1 MSRSGNI
8 LRTVL
13 GTGAIAAI
21 LLCLAVSAGISRSTR
36 SGILCSGIS
45 VTIRD
50 SAENRFVSEE
60 DIKEYIAKEYGK
72 TGEAPVKD
80 LDLKKIESILDSRSA
95 VLKSEAYCTKDGMLN
110 ISVTQRKPIMR
121 FQKKG
126 SGFYADADGYIF
138 PMKEGRASYVI
149 VIDGNIPLDL
159 GNAGKGKATSGEERI
174 WLDRITG
181 LVTYMDRHRV
191 WGEDIVQIHVQDNG
205 DLIMIPREGR
215 EKFIF
220 GKPVSVEEKFALME
234 RYYTSIVPAMGK
246 DRYSSVDVRY
256 KGQIICR

>member
-13 GTGAIAAI
+13 GTGALAAI

-60 DIKEYIAKEYGK
+60 DIKEYIAKEYGE
-72 TGEAPVKD
+72 TGEVPVKD

-159 GNAGKGKATSGEERI
+159 GNAGKGKATKGT
-174 WLDRITG
+174 WLLRWPNPG
-181 LVTYMDRHRV
+181 H
-191 WGEDIVQIHVQDNG
+191 
-205 DLIMIPREGR
+205 
-215 EKFIF
+215 
-220 GKPVSVEEKFALME
+220 
-234 RYYTSIVPAMGK
+234 
-246 DRYSSVDVRY
+246 
-256 KGQIICR
+256 